1 MTTSLLP
8 VLLTLHL
15 LNLRQAPAGSELQI
29 RLTSA
34 VGSYAARAG
43 MPLQAVLIAPV
54 LNNGKIVIPAGS
66 IVTGTVRHVAR
77 VGLGI
82 RHETASMDLNF
93 DAVTPAGKV
102 RIPLATRLEAV
113 DNGRERVN
121 REGRILG
128 VRATGSLCYRV
139 SGYIRAVIDW
149 DPHALVADWIL
160 KSLITELPEP
170 EIYYAPGSEMTLVL
184 TQPLYADATGMA
196 AGPPGLAP
204 AERVQAA
211 GPAGQPAS
219 LAAMAAKVPVRATAP
234 GSGRPADLT
243 NVLLAGTQQEIE
255 AAFQAAGW
263 EQARPLNLRRR
274 IRFIR
279 ATAER
284 RAYGSAPMS
293 AMLLN
298 GRPADMS
305 WQKSLNDV
313 AKRDHIRVWRQQET
327 WQGRPLWV
335 AAATHDIDF
344 AYLRHG
350 EPFTHRIETD
360 VDRER
365 EKVGYDLAFTSCVER
380 MDWIERSGV
389 PRFTHNATGDPMT
402 TDARMLVVVLNECR
416 APRLTMHSLASTSL
430 PERPG
435 GFERILRR
443 EILTTRSDL
452 LRTNPYYRGYEG
464 GRFLITWMVRRIRRK
479 PAALAVASP
488 SVPAR
493 TVIPSPAAPPT
504 GG

>member
-1 MTTSLLP
+1 MTASLLP

-15 LNLRQAPAGSELQI
+15 LNLRQAPAGSELHI
-29 RLTSA
+29 RLSSA
-34 VGSYAARAG
+34 VGSYSSRAG

-54 LNNGKIVIPAGS
+54 RNNDGTVIPAGS
-66 IVTGTVRHVAR
+66 IVAGTVRQVAR

-93 DAVTPAGKV
+93 DTITPAGKAP
-102 RIPLATRLEAV
+102 IPLAARVETV
-113 DNGRERVN
+113 DNGRESVN
-121 REGRILG
+121 RAGRILG
-128 VRATGSLCYRV
+128 ERATGSLCYRV

-149 DPHALVADWIL
+149 EPHALLADWVL

-184 TQPLYADATGMA
+184 TQPLYADATGMT
-196 AGPPGLAP
+196 AGPPALAP
-204 AERVQAA
+204 AERIPSS
-211 GPAGQPAS
+211 GPNGQPAN
-219 LAAMAAKVPVRATAP
+219 LAAMAAKFPVRAMTP
-234 GSGRPADLT
+234 GSSRPADLT

-255 AAFQAAGW
+255 AAFRAAGW

-293 AMLLN
+293 TMLLN
-298 GRPADMS
+298 GRSADMS

-313 AKRDHIRVWRQQET
+313 AKRDHLRIWRQPET

-365 EKVGYDLAFTSCVER
+365 EKVGYDLAFTSCVEQ

-402 TDARMLVVVLNECR
+402 TDARMLVVVLNACQ

-443 EILTTRSDL
+443 EILTTRSDI
-452 LRTNPYYRGYEG
+452 LRTNPYYRSYEG
-464 GRFLITWMVRRIRRK
+464 GRFLITWMVRRLRRK
-479 PAALAVASP
+479 PAALAAVSP
-488 SVPAR
+488 SISAR
-493 TVIPSPAAPPT
+493 TPVPSPVTPPP

>member
-1 MTTSLLP
+1 MTASMLP

-15 LNLRQAPAGSELQI
+15 LNLRQAPAGAELHI
-29 RLTSA
+29 RLASA

-54 LNNGKIVIPAGS
+54 LGGGGTVIPAGS
-66 IVTGTVRHVAR
+66 IVTGTVRHATR

-93 DAVTPAGKV
+93 DGITPAGKV
-102 RIPLATRLEAV
+102 RIPVATRLKTV

-121 REGRILG
+121 HAGRILG
-128 VRATGSLCYRV
+128 VRATASLCYRV

-149 DPHALVADWIL
+149 DPHALIADWVL

-170 EIYYAPGSEMTLVL
+170 EIYYEPGTEMTLVL
-184 TQPLYADATGMA
+184 TQPLYADSTGMP

-204 AERVQAA
+204 AERVPAA
-211 GPAGQPAS
+211 GSAGQPS
-219 LAAMAAKVPVRATAP
+219 NLAAMADKLPARATVP

-284 RAYGSAPMS
+284 RAYASAPMS
-293 AMLLN
+293 TMLLN
-298 GRPADMS
+298 GHAADMS

-313 AKRDHIRVWRQQET
+313 AKRDHIRIWRQQAT

-335 AAATHDIDF
+335 AAATHDVDF

-350 EPFTHRIETD
+350 EAFTHRIETD

-365 EKVGYDLAFTSCVER
+365 EKVGYDLAFTSCVDR

-402 TDARMLVVVLNECR
+402 TDARMLVVVLNACQ
-416 APRLTMHSLASTSL
+416 APRLTMHTLASTSL
-430 PERPG
+430 PERPR
-435 GFERILRR
+435 GFERIVRR
-443 EILTTRSDL
+443 EVLTTRSDL
-452 LRTNPYYRGYEG
+452 LRTNPYYRSYEG
-464 GRFLITWMVRRIRRK
+464 GRFLITWVVRRMRRK
-479 PAALAVASP
+479 PATLAVASP

-493 TVIPSPAAPPT
+493 TAVPGHAAPPP